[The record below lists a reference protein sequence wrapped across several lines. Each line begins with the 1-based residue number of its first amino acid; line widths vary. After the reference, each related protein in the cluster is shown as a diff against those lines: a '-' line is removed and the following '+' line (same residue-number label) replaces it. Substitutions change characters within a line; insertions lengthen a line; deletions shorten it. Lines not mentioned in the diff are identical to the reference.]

1 MHIQSRAKRLVLAAA
16 LMPVLAA
23 PALVHADEASAMNAC
38 LKTFLD
44 SDLAK
49 DRKVT
54 VQTNTDS
61 VVRPLVL
68 SGLYK
73 IEVVAKGRESGK
85 QLARIVCHA
94 DNSGTILAVNGRPTS
109 AISPVLASTR

>member
-1 MHIQSRAKRLVLAAA
+1 MHIQSRIKRLALAVA
-16 LMPVLAA
+16 LLPVLAA
-23 PALVHADEASAMNAC
+23 PALVHADETKAMDAC
-38 LKTFLD
+38 VKTFLD

-54 VQTNTDS
+54 VQTNSDS
-61 VVRPLVL
+61 VIRPLVL

-73 IEVVAKGRESGK
+73 IEVVAKGRQSGK

-94 DNSGTILAVNGRPTS
+94 DGTGTILAVNGRPVS
-109 AISPVLASTR
+109 AISPVLASSR

>member
-1 MHIQSRAKRLVLAAA
+1 MSARLTRLAVAAA
-16 LMPVLAA
+16 ILAA
-23 PALVHADEASAMNAC
+23 PVVSFANSATAMDAC
-38 LKTFLD
+38 VQTFL
-44 SDLAK
+44 SSELAK

-54 VQTNTDS
+54 VQKNPDS
-61 VVRPLVL
+61 VIRPLVL

-94 DNSGTILAVNGRPTS
+94 DQKGTIVAVNGRPTS
-109 AISPVLASTR
+109 AVASLALSR

>member
-1 MHIQSRAKRLVLAAA
+1 MKVAKRLALVA

-23 PALVHADEASAMNAC
+23 PVLGHADEKSAMDAC
-38 LKTFLD
+38 VKAFLD

-54 VQTNTDS
+54 VQTYNDA
-61 VVRPLVL
+61 VPRPLPL

-73 IEVVAKGRESGK
+73 IEVVAKGRESGR
-85 QLARIVCHA
+85 QIARVVCHA
-94 DNSGTILAVNGRPTS
+94 DDNGQIVAVNGRPNT
-109 AISPVLASTR
+109 AVAPVLASTR

>member
-1 MHIQSRAKRLVLAAA
+1 MFAKRLALAAA
-16 LMPVLAA
+16 LLPVFAA
-23 PALVHADEASAMNAC
+23 PALVHADETSAMNAC
-38 LKTFLD
+38 VKTFLD

-54 VQTNTDS
+54 VQTNQDS
-61 VVRPLVL
+61 VVRPLAL

-73 IEVVAKGRESGK
+73 IEVVARGRESGK

-94 DNSGTILAVNGRPTS
+94 DESGAIVAVNGRPTS
-109 AISPVLASTR
+109 AVSTVVASTR

>member
-1 MHIQSRAKRLVLAAA
+1 MFAKRLALAAP
-16 LMPVLAA
+16 LLPIFAA
-23 PALVHADEASAMNAC
+23 PALVHADETTAMNAC
-38 LKTFLD
+38 VKTFLD

-54 VQTNTDS
+54 VQTNADS
-61 VVRPLVL
+61 VVRPIAL

-73 IEVVAKGRESGK
+73 IEVVARGRASGK

-94 DNSGTILAVNGRPTS
+94 NDAGTIVAVNGRPTS
-109 AISPVLASTR
+109 AVSTVLASSR

>member
-1 MHIQSRAKRLVLAAA
+1 MFAKRLAIAAA
-16 LMPVLAA
+16 LLPIFAA
-23 PALVHADEASAMNAC
+23 PTLVHADETTAMNAC
-38 LKTFLD
+38 VKTFLD

-54 VQTNTDS
+54 VQTNADS
-61 VVRPLVL
+61 VVRPIAL

-73 IEVVAKGRESGK
+73 IEVVARGRESGK

-94 DNSGTILAVNGRPTS
+94 NDAGTIVAVNGRPTS
-109 AISPVLASTR
+109 AVSAVLASSR

>member
-1 MHIQSRAKRLVLAAA
+1 MYAKRLVLTAA
-16 LMPVLAA
+16 LLPVLAA

-38 LKTFLD
+38 VQTFLD

-54 VQTNTDS
+54 VQKNTDS
-61 VVRPLVL
+61 VVRPIAL

-85 QLARIVCHA
+85 QIARIVCHA
-94 DNSGTILAVNGRPTS
+94 DNSGTIVAVNGRPTS
-109 AISPVLASTR
+109 ALGSVLANTR